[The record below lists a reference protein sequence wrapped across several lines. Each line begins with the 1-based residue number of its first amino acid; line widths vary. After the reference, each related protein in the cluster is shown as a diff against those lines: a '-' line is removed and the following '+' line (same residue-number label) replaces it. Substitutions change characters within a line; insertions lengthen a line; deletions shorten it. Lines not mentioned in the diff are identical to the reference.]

1 LATPATNK
9 QTPNSGDIESA
20 TRYQTSTQS
29 PSFSKESASPV
40 ASVAIALGSN
50 MGDSQEIL
58 EASLETLAQ
67 TPGIILEAKSS
78 WYKTKAIGPPQ
89 PDYLNGCARLKVQ
102 LVPQA
107 LLETL
112 LAIEDKFG
120 RVRQERWGART
131 LDLDLLLYDDLIVD
145 QPNLQIPHPRM
156 SERAFVLVPL
166 AEIAPDW
173 IEPVS
178 QRVIQDLLQDVD
190 TCDVH
195 LVKSNKNHHP

>member
-1 LATPATNK
+1 M
-9 QTPNSGDIESA
+9 
-20 TRYQTSTQS
+20 
-29 PSFSKESASPV
+29 
-40 ASVAIALGSN
+40 ALGSN
-50 MGDSQEIL
+50 MGDTQEIL
-58 EASLETLAQ
+58 EASLATLAQ

-131 LDLDLLLYDDLIVD
+131 LDLDLLLYDDLIVN

-156 SERAFVLVPL
+156 YERAFVLVPL

-195 LVKSNKNHHP
+195 LVKSNKNHHL